1 MRPKAGENF
10 HVGRGAHPIAPE
22 GGRAPRDT
30 GAATARRA
38 RIGGV
43 LSGFMASGFMASDF
57 MASDFMASD
66 FMVSDVLLS

>member
-43 LSGFMASGFMASDF
+43 LSDFMVSDF
-57 MASDFMASD
+57 MVSDFMVSD